1 MIMPFIRL
9 ITIYVLVGVAVF
21 VIFNRDG
28 VKQMLGIAGDGGAV
42 AISDPSLPPIP
53 PAATSGDDSAAAAP
67 VGAPVKAP
75 VDVPVDGGTQK
86 PANNTGTDT
95 GTNTG
100 TNAAPA
106 TAPATAAAKPAQT
119 SPSPSAVYAPDTAD
133 ATAAA
138 APPLQ
143 TPQAAAQKPA
153 DPVLTR
159 PTPPVAATPNTAAPV
174 QQADV
179 NKRLKAA
186 RAAYWKGNSAKA
198 ETLYKALIADFPDR
212 VDFAGELG
220 NIYYSSGR
228 TALAAPYYKVVARDL
243 LASGKTAKAQA
254 MLSVLQAIAPEMAND
269 LRARASQSN

>member
-67 VGAPVKAP
+67 VKAP

-86 PANNTGTDT
+86 PANNTGTDG
-95 GTNTG
+95 GTDGG
-100 TNAAPA
+100 TNA
-106 TAPATAAAKPAQT
+106 APATAAAKPAQT